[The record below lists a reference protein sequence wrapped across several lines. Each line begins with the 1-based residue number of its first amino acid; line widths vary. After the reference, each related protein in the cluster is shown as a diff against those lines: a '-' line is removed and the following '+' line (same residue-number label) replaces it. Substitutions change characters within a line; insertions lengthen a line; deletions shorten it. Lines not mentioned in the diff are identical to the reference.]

1 MSLIDVI
8 QKKERL
14 VIGLMSG
21 TSADGIDAALVHI
34 RGNGADTKVCL
45 KAYISLPFETE
56 VRARILKL
64 MEGDFGG
71 SRELCLLNGLLGQ
84 LYADACLELCA
95 SAGVSPESVDLV
107 GCHGQTV
114 FHQPEAVTYLG
125 HPVAATYQLG
135 DVSPI
140 CEALH
145 TIAVSDF
152 RVRDMAAGG
161 YGAPLVP
168 YTEYLIYKDKT
179 RNIAL
184 QNIGGIGNV
193 TYIPKTGSMKDV
205 IAFDTG
211 PGNVLI
217 DRAIAK
223 YSGGKMKYDAGGA
236 VGGRYEVSRPLLE
249 WLLSEPYMM
258 VKPPKTTGRE
268 RYNEALFNSIVRQA
282 QALGVDDGA
291 LVATVTAYT
300 AETIAY
306 SVNHYLPQKP
316 ERLIVGGGGSYNKTL
331 MGHLRRLLSQTEVMD
346 NEALGFNSDAK
357 EAVAFALLANE
368 TISGRWNNVPSATG
382 AAHPVVM
389 GKISQ

>member
-8 QKKERL
+8 QKKDRL

-45 KAYISLPFETE
+45 KAYISIPFEPA
-56 VRARILKL
+56 VRAQILKL
-64 MEGDFGG
+64 TEGDFGG

-95 SAGVSPESVDLV
+95 RAGVSTEEIDLV

-114 FHQPEAVTYLG
+114 FHQPEAAAYLG
-125 HPVAATYQLG
+125 HPVSATYQIG

-140 CEALH
+140 CEALK

-168 YTEYLIYKDKT
+168 YTEYLIYKDKA

-193 TYIPKTGSMKDV
+193 TYIPKDGGMEDV
-205 IAFDTG
+205 LAFDTG

-217 DRAIAK
+217 DRAICK
-223 YSGGKMKYDAGGA
+223 YSGGKMKYDEGGA
-236 VGGRYEVSRPLLE
+236 VSGRYAVSKPLLE
-249 WLLSEPYMM
+249 WLLTEPYMT

-268 RYNEALFNSIVRQA
+268 RYNEAFFDKIVKKA
-282 QALGVDDGA
+282 EELGVGDGE
-291 LVATVTAYT
+291 LVSTVTAYT

-306 SVNHYLPQKP
+306 SINTYLPKKP
-316 ERLIVGGGGSYNKTL
+316 DRLIVGGGGSYNQTL
-331 MGHLRRLLSQTEVMD
+331 MGHLRRLLIETEVID
-346 NEALGFNSDAK
+346 NEALGLNSDAK

-368 TISGRWNNVPSATG
+368 AVSGICNNVPSATG
-382 AAHPVVM
+382 AAHPVIM

>member
-1 MSLIDVI
+1 MSLVDVMK
-8 QKKERL
+8 KKERL

-21 TSADGIDAALVHI
+21 TSADGIDAALVHMK
-34 RGNGADTKVCL
+34 GSGADTKVCL
-45 KAYISLPFETE
+45 KAYISVPFEHE
-56 VRARILKL
+56 VRERILQ
-64 MEGDFGG
+64 MTEGNFGG
-71 SRELCLLNGLLGQ
+71 SRELCMMNGLLGK
-84 LYADACLELCA
+84 LYADACLKLCET
-95 SAGVSPESVDLV
+95 AGVKTSDIDLV

-114 FHQPEAVTYLG
+114 FHQPSPENYLG
-125 HPVAATYQLG
+125 VPVAATLQIG

-168 YTEYLIYKDKT
+168 YTEYLIYKDAS

-184 QNIGGIGNV
+184 QNIGGIGNI
-193 TYIPKTGSMKDV
+193 TYIPKNGDMAAVS
-205 IAFDTG
+205 AFDTG

-217 DRAIAK
+217 DMAVRK
-223 YSGGKMKYDAGGA
+223 YSGGALNFDDGGHIGGA
-236 VGGRYEVSRPLLE
+236 YPVSGA
-249 WLLSEPYMM
+249 LLSWLMNEPYLYE
-258 VKPPKTTGRE
+258 KPPKTTGRE
-268 RYNEALFNSIVRQA
+268 RYNQQFFKKLEEQA
-282 QALGVDDGA
+282 KRLCVSDGS

-306 SVNHYLPQKP
+306 SVNHYLPKVP
-316 ERLIVGGGGSYNKTL
+316 DRLIVGGGGSYNKTL
-331 MGHLRRLLSQTEVMD
+331 MAYLSRCLLATQVMD

-368 TISGRWNNVPSATG
+368 AVSGICNNVPSATG
-382 AAHPVVM
+382 AAHPVIM

>member
-1 MSLIDVI
+1 MSLLDIMN
-8 QKKERL
+8 KKERL

-34 RGNGADTKVCL
+34 EGSGADTKVCL
-45 KAYISLPFETE
+45 KAYMSIPFERH
-56 VRARILKL
+56 VREQILKL
-64 MEGDFGG
+64 TEGNFGG
-71 SRELCLLNGLLGQ
+71 SREICMMNVFLGK
-84 LYADACLELCA
+84 LYAHACLKLCET
-95 SAGVSPESVDLV
+95 AGVKTTDIDLV

-114 FHQPEAVTYLG
+114 FHQPGEEDYLG
-125 HPVAATYQLG
+125 LPVAATLQIG

-168 YTEYLIYKDKT
+168 YTEYLIYKDTSK
-179 RNIAL
+179 NIAL

-193 TYIPKTGSMKDV
+193 TYIPKDGGMDKV
-205 IAFDTG
+205 MAFDTG

-217 DRAIAK
+217 DMAVKK
-223 YSGGKMKYDAGGA
+223 YSGGRLRFDDGGSIGGA
-236 VGGRYEVSRPLLE
+236 HIVCEPLLS
-249 WLLSEPYMM
+249 WLLSEPYIFM
-258 VKPPKTTGRE
+258 KPPKTTGRE
-268 RYNEALFNSIVRQA
+268 RYNQHFFEKLTQKADE
-282 QALGVDDGA
+282 LGVSDGE

-306 SVNHYLPQKP
+306 SVNHYLPEVP
-316 ERLIVGGGGSYNKTL
+316 DRLIVGGGGSYNKTL
-331 MGHLRRLLSQTEVMD
+331 MGHLERLLPKTQVMD

-357 EAVAFALLANE
+357 EAVAFAILANE
-368 TISGRWNNVPSATG
+368 AVSGMCSNVPSATG
-382 AAHPVVM
+382 AAHRVIM